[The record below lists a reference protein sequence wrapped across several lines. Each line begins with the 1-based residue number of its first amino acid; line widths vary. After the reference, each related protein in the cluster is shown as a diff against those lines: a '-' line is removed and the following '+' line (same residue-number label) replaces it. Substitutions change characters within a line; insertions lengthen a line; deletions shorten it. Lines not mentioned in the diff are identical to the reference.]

1 MVKVYTCPHTGVE
14 DCNFEGLDKD
24 GYSQHQEGCDTVS
37 DRGNYALSNAIIG
50 GIARSGL
57 QKLQLPK
64 VVVVVF
70 SDI

>member
-1 MVKVYTCPHTGVE
+1 VYTCPHTGVE
-14 DCNFEGLDKD
+14 DCNFERLDKV
-24 GYSQHQEGCDTVS
+24 GYSQHQGGCDTVS
-37 DRGNYALSNAIIG
+37 DRGMYALSNAIIG
-50 GIARSGL
+50 GIARSLL